1 MRLFRRRSHEERSA
15 KSATPTWSLFRPLS
29 SWEVGNTQLLGI
41 PAVGRCL
48 DLIAGDIARV
58 PVEIQAR
65 AGASFVEVDSAMA
78 DIFRD
83 GPSDLLGGNAWRQ
96 KIARDLLIQGAHLD
110 VIARTPDGRVASL
123 TPAEFGTWGYFW
135 DPERQTLTYQAF
147 GQTFLPQDVLH
158 FRRAERILFQGQGIL
173 KQFSTALAMIAAQY
187 EAGRRV
193 FETALPKCILEA
205 DEPLPPESVE
215 RLQQAF
221 RSTHADASTWST
233 PIVVSG
239 GMKVSEVSQR
249 LDQSQWAAAQ
259 EFGVADV
266 ARCFSVPPSL
276 VDSSNSPTAEDMSAY
291 LEGCLRPLMAAIGDE
306 VKLKTL
312 APGERMQFRTEQLTR
327 GTASQQAASIRQL
340 IDAGIVSP
348 NEGRAMIGLPA
359 SDQDGMD
366 DVFISKNYATVTNET
381 ESTTTAPAADDVGVD
396 ADA

>member
-1 MRLFRRRSHEERSA
+1 MFRWLRREPEVRA
-15 KSATPTWSLFRPLS
+15 KSASPTWALFRPLS
-29 SWEVGNTQLLGI
+29 SWNVGNTQLLGI

-48 DLIAGDIARV
+48 DLIAGDLARV

-65 AGASFVEVDSAMA
+65 DGDGYIEIDSAIA
-78 DIFRD
+78 DVFRD
-83 GPSDLLGGNAWRQ
+83 GPSGLLSGNAWRQ

-110 VIARTPDGRVASL
+110 VIARTPDGSVAEI

-158 FRRAERILFQGQGIL
+158 FRRSERILFQGEGVLSQY
-173 KQFSTALAMIAAQY
+173 STALKMIAAQY

-193 FETALPKCILEA
+193 FETALPKIKLET
-205 DEPLPPESVE
+205 DEPLPPDAVE
-215 RLQQAF
+215 RLQQAW
-221 RSTHADASTWST
+221 RSSHSDASTWST

-239 GMKVSEVSQR
+239 GMKVGEISQR
-249 LDQSQWAAAQ
+249 LDQSQWADAQ

-266 ARCFSVPPSL
+266 ARCFNVPPSL
-276 VDSSNSPTAEDMSAY
+276 VDSNNSPTAEDMSAY
-291 LEGCLRPLMAAIGDE
+291 LEGCLRPLMSAIADE

-312 APGERMQFRTEQLTR
+312 SPGERVQFRTEQLTR
-327 GTASQQAASIRQL
+327 GTAAQQAASIRQL
-340 IDAGIVSP
+340 IDAGMVSP

-381 ESTTTAPAADDVGVD
+381 ESTPSAPTADDVGAD
-396 ADA
+396 ADDV